1 MHILMLA
8 SEAVPWVKTGGLGDV
23 VGALPGALAEQ
34 GHQVTLVLPKYRG
47 VEPAGA
53 TVMPVPSRIGATA
66 AALTGLLKDGIVN
79 AAIPSLA
86 KAIGKDAEWRQSLI
100 DATVKSALDIADAML
115 NESDKP

>member
-1 MHILMLA
+1 MGM
-8 SEAVPWVKTGGLGDV
+8 
-23 VGALPGALAEQ
+23 
-34 GHQVTLVLPKYRG
+34 
-47 VEPAGA
+47 
-53 TVMPVPSRIGATA
+53 SRRDYFAA

-115 NESDKP
+115 KESDKP